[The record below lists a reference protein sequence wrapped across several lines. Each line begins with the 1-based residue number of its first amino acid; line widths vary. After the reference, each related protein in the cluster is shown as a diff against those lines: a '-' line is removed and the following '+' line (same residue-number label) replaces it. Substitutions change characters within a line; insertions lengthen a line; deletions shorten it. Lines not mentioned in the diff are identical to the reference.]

1 MLIYL
6 LAITDPEDRSK
17 FMRLYFHNQGLMYSV
32 AKRILRSDALAEDA
46 LQEAF
51 FAIARNIEKVHDPES
66 PQTRGFCVVI
76 ARNMALTLLRKQ
88 QREIPTDWEDMQTVP
103 APGDDGLADAMAA
116 LPQELRDILLLRY
129 DSGYSTAEI
138 GKLMGLSSAQVRRR
152 ITKAKEQLRIALE
165 EETI

>member
-6 LAITDPEDRSK
+6 LAITDPEGRSK

-103 APGDDGLADAMAA
+103 APGDDGLATLWPLCRRSFGIFCCCAMTAA
-116 LPQELRDILLLRY
+116 TAQRRSESLWACPQHKFA
-129 DSGYSTAEI
+129 GA
-138 GKLMGLSSAQVRRR
+138 
-152 ITKAKEQLRIALE
+152 
-165 EETI
+165 